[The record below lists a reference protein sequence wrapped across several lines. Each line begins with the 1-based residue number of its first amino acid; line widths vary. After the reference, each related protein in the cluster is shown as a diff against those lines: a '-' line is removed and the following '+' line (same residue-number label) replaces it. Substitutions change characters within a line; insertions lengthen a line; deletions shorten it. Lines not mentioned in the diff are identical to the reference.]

1 MSLHLQ
7 NSPHFELLRNY
18 LRAADFNE
26 KSICDRMEIADMSEL
41 ASTREKH
48 VTPVKG
54 RDESSLLTRLLLL
67 GESLQREELE
77 SLFSSRVV
85 EALTSLGLASLDPAD
100 SSRLFCAVALCPVGS
115 LFIVS
120 DRWFPVA
127 GKAFVCPEEFVYPA
141 ITPNTREF
149 LATLPVT
156 PCDSFLELCSG
167 TGAAALA
174 ASGYAK
180 KSWAIDITKR
190 STQMAEFN
198 RLLNGL
204 ENVTVLKGDLYE
216 GVEDLKF
223 DRIVAHPPYMP
234 VLEPTRI
241 FSDGGAD
248 GEQITR
254 RIVEALPQFLKPG
267 GCLYCLAQGTDRK
280 GTPLQ
285 ERVRGWLGDD
295 QKDFDVAVAENW
307 GQDPKESAYIYALK
321 SGGGFETVDL
331 MRDSL
336 ASLGVESMPYGWI
349 IIQRKSNPRRV
360 FTIRRSAGR
369 RTGPEEIAWLLRWET
384 FAAGPSAFEDLQER
398 IPVAR
403 RSLEFHTIHRM
414 KDGKL
419 VPEQFTLHTEEPF
432 FVDCKVQ
439 FWEGFLI
446 PLCDGKST
454 VRQLWEIC
462 KANNFIHPETPPQ
475 EFAKLIGVLIS
486 GGFLEVADF
495 CPPNPPQRQGG
506 QRRNSD
512 LLGIGNPAGGGG
524 GGR

>member
-7 NSPHFELLRNY
+7 NSPHFELFRNY
-18 LRAADFNE
+18 LRAAGFNE
-26 KSICDRMEIADMSEL
+26 KSICDSLEITDMFEL
-41 ASTREKH
+41 ALIRGKRAN
-48 VTPVKG
+48 PAKG
-54 RDESSLLTRLLLL
+54 SDESSLLTRLLLL
-67 GESLQREELE
+67 GESLAREELE
-77 SLFSSRVV
+77 SVLSSPVV
-85 EALTSLGLASLDPAD
+85 EAMTSLGLASFDPAD
-100 SSRLFCAVALCPVGS
+100 GSRMLCAVALCPVGP

-120 DRWFPVA
+120 DRWFPVV
-127 GKAFVCPEEFVYPA
+127 GKEFESPDDFVFPA

-149 LATLPVT
+149 MATLPLA

-174 ASGYAK
+174 ASVYAK
-180 KSWAIDITKR
+180 KSWAIDITAR

-204 ENVTVLKGDLYE
+204 DNVTVLKGDLYE

-234 VLEPTRI
+234 VLRPTRT

-254 RIVEALPQFLKPG
+254 GIVGGLPRFLKPG
-267 GCLYCLAQGTDRK
+267 GCFYCLAQVSDRK
-280 GTPLQ
+280 GAPVQ
-285 ERVRGWLGDD
+285 ERVRGWLGEG
-295 QKDFDVAVAENW
+295 QTDFDVAFVENCV
-307 GQDPKESAYIYALK
+307 QDPKEAAYVYALK

-331 MRDSL
+331 MRDTL

-349 IIQRKSNPRRV
+349 IIQRQRNTRRV
-360 FTIRRSAGR
+360 FTVRRSAGR
-369 RTGPEEIAWLLRWET
+369 QTGREEIAWLLKWES
-384 FAAGPSAFEDLQER
+384 FAASPSAFEDLQES

-403 RSLEFHTIHRM
+403 RSLELHAIHRM
-414 KDGKL
+414 KEGKL

-446 PLCDGKST
+446 ALCDGKLT
-454 VRQLWEIC
+454 VRQLCETC
-462 KANNFIHPETPPQ
+462 KSNNFIHPATPPQ

-495 CPPNPPQRQGG
+495 CPPNPLEGQGE
-506 QRRNSD
+506 QRRSYD
-512 LLGIGNPAGGGG
+512 LLGIGRPVGAASAD
-524 GGR
+524 R